1 MTNLI
6 CQVLVYFEALQ
17 IVYFTIFALKKL
29 EDDILCLGEPSISSH
44 PHQQV
49 SYRHLAVATAE
60 ANHPVALHREAIH
73 VDVARLLPVHRSI
86 ITRNHEASREQHQR
100 GTRRR
105 LHRRRR
111 NLPVTT
117 GLHRRR

>member
-6 CQVLVYFEALQ
+6 CQVLVYFEVLE

-49 SYRHLAVATAE
+49 SYRHLTVAAAE
-60 ANHPVALHREAIH
+60 ASYRIALH
-73 VDVARLLPVHRSI
+73 
-86 ITRNHEASREQHQR
+86 
-100 GTRRR
+100 
-105 LHRRRR
+105 
-111 NLPVTT
+111 
-117 GLHRRR
+117 